1 MPQQIAFF
9 DFDGTI
15 TTKDSLLELAR
26 FHKGPFGYAK
36 GMIILS
42 PTLLA
47 FKLGIVDAKKA
58 KEKFIRFFF
67 AGMPVQNFEAL
78 CSKFSSQKLGALL
91 RAEALK
97 KIDWHKRQGH
107 EIAVVSA
114 SAQYWVAPFC
124 KMHEL
129 KWITTQLEIKNNCI
143 SRNLSGENCNGL
155 QKALRIREA
164 YNLSEFEK
172 IYAYGDSSG
181 DKEMLALATEPFFRQ
196 F

>member
-1 MPQQIAFF
+1 
-9 DFDGTI
+9 
-15 TTKDSLLELAR
+15 
-26 FHKGPFGYAK
+26 
-36 GMIILS
+36 
-42 PTLLA
+42 
-47 FKLGIVDAKKA
+47 
-58 KEKFIRFFF
+58 
-67 AGMPVQNFEAL
+67 MPVQNFEAL

-143 SRNLSGENCNGL
+143 SGNLSGENCNGL